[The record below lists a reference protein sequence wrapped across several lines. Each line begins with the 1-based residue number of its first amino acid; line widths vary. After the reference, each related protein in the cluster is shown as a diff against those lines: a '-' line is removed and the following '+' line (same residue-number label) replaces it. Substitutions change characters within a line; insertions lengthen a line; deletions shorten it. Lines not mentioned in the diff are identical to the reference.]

1 MGYQY
6 EVGSEEEGEIENQ
19 FDSILTKVYLLMNTG
34 NILFLVSFG
43 FLIFG
48 IYGKYQ
54 NRHGFFFP
62 MIVMEW
68 LQCWIPLVVLAMG
81 CVASIGM
88 GEDQVGPYR
97 HNGQTAVG
105 IIITMLFWIPM
116 QAVYIMFPIYLNR
129 YRVHVK
135 EVSKYSSFA

>member
-81 CVASIGM
+81 CIASIGNGM
-88 GEDQVGPYR
+88 GQENEYSL
-97 HNGQTAVG
+97 QTQRTNCRWNYYYVVVLDSNASC
-105 IIITMLFWIPM
+105 LH
-116 QAVYIMFPIYLNR
+116 Y
-129 YRVHVK
+129 
-135 EVSKYSSFA
+135 